1 MTRTRIVIS
10 AMKAKSCFPVVQRV
24 DNPDLANHIP
34 AAEPSIFG
42 VSRFAMATTSL
53 MLFNMA
59 SLYQDVA
66 RKPCENQPKN
76 WEMS

>member
-1 MTRTRIVIS
+1 
-10 AMKAKSCFPVVQRV
+10 MKAKSRFLVVQII

-34 AAEPSIFG
+34 AAEPSILG

-53 MLFNMA
+53 MLLNMA
-59 SLYQDVA
+59 GIYQDVA